1 MIKSIGNSESISSN
15 FDNLMS
21 NLANKNAPTE
31 VNQASEKV
39 EKQTNDEFQSTFD
52 PKKIESEISKLLED
66 DSLIAQFSTDKETEK
81 LILKILDPD
90 TKEVVRQ
97 YPPEVSLKIARMVN
111 SMIESNNIADV
122 RI

>member
-21 NLANKNAPTE
+21 NLASKNAPTE
-31 VNQASEKV
+31 VNQTTERV
-39 EKQTNDEFQSTFD
+39 EKQSNDEFQSTFD
-52 PKKIESEISKLLED
+52 PKKIENEISKLLED

-81 LILKILDPD
+81 LILKIVNPD

-111 SMIESNNIADV
+111 NMIESNNIADV

>member
-21 NLANKNAPTE
+21 NLANKNTQTE
-31 VNQASEKV
+31 VNQTSEKV
-39 EKQTNDEFQSTFD
+39 EKQNNDEFHKTFE

-66 DSLIAQFSTDKETEK
+66 DSLIAQFSTDEETEK
-81 LILKILDPD
+81 LILKILNQD

-97 YPPEVSLKIARMVN
+97 YPPEASLKIARIVSN
-111 SMIESNNIADV
+111 MIESNNIADV

>member
-15 FDNLMS
+15 FDHLMS
-21 NLANKNAPTE
+21 NLANKNVPTE
-31 VNQASEKV
+31 VNQTSRKV
-39 EKQTNDEFQSTFD
+39 DKQSNDEFQSTFN

-66 DSLIAQFSTDKETEK
+66 DSLIAQFSTDEETDK
-81 LILKILDPD
+81 LILKIINPD

-111 SMIESNNIADV
+111 DMIESNNIADV

>member
-31 VNQASEKV
+31 VNQTTDRVS
-39 EKQTNDEFQSTFD
+39 KQANDEFQSTFD
-52 PKKIESEISKLLED
+52 PKKIESEITKLLED

-81 LILKILDPD
+81 LILKILNPD

>member
-31 VNQASEKV
+31 VNQTTERVS
-39 EKQTNDEFQSTFD
+39 KQANDEFQSTFD
-52 PKKIESEISKLLED
+52 PKKIEREITKLLED

-81 LILKILDPD
+81 LILKILNPD

>member
-1 MIKSIGNSESISSN
+1 
-15 FDNLMS
+15 MS
-21 NLANKNAPTE
+21 NLANKNTPTE
-31 VNQASEKV
+31 VSQPTDKV
-39 EKQTNDEFQSTFD
+39 EKQNNDEFQKTFD
-52 PKKIESEISKLLED
+52 PKKIETEISKLLED
-66 DSLIAQFSTDKETEK
+66 DSLIAQFSTDKETDK
-81 LILKILDPD
+81 LILKIVNPD

>member
-31 VNQASEKV
+31 INQTSEKV
-39 EKQTNDEFQSTFD
+39 SKQNNDEFQNTFE
-52 PKKIESEISKLLED
+52 PSKIESEISKLLED

-81 LILKILDPD
+81 LILKILNQE

-97 YPPEVSLKIARMVN
+97 YPPEASLKIARIVSN
-111 SMIESNNIADV
+111 MIESNNIADV

>member
-21 NLANKNAPTE
+21 NLANRSSQTE
-31 VNQASEKV
+31 VKQTSEKV
-39 EKQTNDEFQSTFD
+39 DKQNNDEFQKTFE
-52 PKKIESEISKLLED
+52 PKKIETEISKLLED
-66 DSLIAQFSTDKETEK
+66 DSLIAQFSTDEETEK
-81 LILKILDPD
+81 LILKILNQD

-97 YPPEVSLKIARMVN
+97 YPPEASLKIARMVSN
-111 SMIESNNIADV
+111 MIESNNIADV

>member
-21 NLANKNAPTE
+21 NLASKNAPTE
-31 VNQASEKV
+31 VNQTTERV

-52 PKKIESEISKLLED
+52 PKKIENEISKLLED
-66 DSLIAQFSTDKETEK
+66 DSLIAQFSTDKEKEK
-81 LILKILDPD
+81 LILKIVNPD

-111 SMIESNNIADV
+111 NMIESNNIADV

>member
-31 VNQASEKV
+31 VNQTTDRVS
-39 EKQTNDEFQSTFD
+39 KQANDEFQSTFD

-81 LILKILDPD
+81 LILKILNPD

>member
-31 VNQASEKV
+31 VSQTTEKV
-39 EKQTNDEFQSTFD
+39 EKQANDEFQKTFD
-52 PKKIESEISKLLED
+52 PNKIENEISKLLED
-66 DSLIAQFSTDKETEK
+66 DSLIAQFSTDKETDK
-81 LILKILDPD
+81 LILKIVNPD

>member
-21 NLANKNAPTE
+21 NLANRNAAPE
-31 VNQASEKV
+31 VNHTSEKA
-39 EKQTNDEFQSTFD
+39 EKRNNDEFHNTFE
-52 PKKIESEISKLLED
+52 PEKIENEISKLLED
-66 DSLIAQFSTDKETEK
+66 DSLIAQFSTDEETDK
-81 LILKILDPD
+81 LILKILNPD

-111 SMIESNNIADV
+111 SMIENNNIADV

>member
-1 MIKSIGNSESISSN
+1 
-15 FDNLMS
+15 MS

-31 VNQASEKV
+31 VNQTMERV
-39 EKQTNDEFQSTFD
+39 EKHNNDEFQSTFD
-52 PKKIESEISKLLED
+52 PKKIENEISKLLED

-81 LILKILDPD
+81 LILKILNPD

-111 SMIESNNIADV
+111 KMIESNNIADV
-122 RI
+122 RV

>member
-31 VNQASEKV
+31 INQTSEKV
-39 EKQTNDEFQSTFD
+39 SKQNNDEFQKTFE
-52 PKKIESEISKLLED
+52 PSKIESEISKLLED
-66 DSLIAQFSTDKETEK
+66 DSVIAQFSTDKETEK
-81 LILKILDPD
+81 LILKILNQE

-97 YPPEVSLKIARMVN
+97 YPPEASLKIARIVSN
-111 SMIESNNIADV
+111 MIESNNIADV

>member
-31 VNQASEKV
+31 INQTSEKV
-39 EKQTNDEFQSTFD
+39 SKQNNDKFQKTFE
-52 PKKIESEISKLLED
+52 PSKIESEISKLLED

-81 LILKILDPD
+81 LILKILNQE

-97 YPPEVSLKIARMVN
+97 YPPEASLKIARIVSN
-111 SMIESNNIADV
+111 MIESNNIADV